1 MGDIDLEPMRMVQ
14 EVEGPRPA
22 KKKMRSNITVGMF
35 DGGIIEDH
43 VLLKGY
49 AKENDVVNT
58 TATSN
63 SLQHGNSVC
72 GAILH
77 GHLGGKT
84 PSDELKNPSVFVE
97 SFRVLPAETQITSTR
112 DAESVHG
119 MYETIDQIEA
129 VVAERKDIKLYNLS
143 FGPKEPILDD
153 NISRFT
159 YALDRLTYNVEEG
172 EINPLFCTAVGNDG
186 NRGEYLNRIQTP
198 SDFFT
203 KQIQKLKN
211 DNRRGTARN
220 YSKTLKSLKA
230 FMKNTDSTFNI
241 VTEQFV
247 ESYNTFLIQR
257 GVVRNTISFYM
268 RIFRSVYNKAVT
280 QKIIEQT
287 FPFKNVYTGVDR
299 TRKRAVTETV
309 ISQLLSIDLKKSK
322 ALQFARDLF
331 IFSFYARGMAF
342 VDIVYLKKS
351 NIQNGYITYVRHKTG
366 QELTIRIE
374 TRLQNIINRYEK
386 KDSPYV
392 FPILNTED
400 GNKAY
405 SQYEI
410 ALNYYN
416 RQLKRLSKLLEPNI
430 NLSSY
435 TPRHTWATTARNKN
449 VPLSIISA
457 GMGHSSEKTTLIY
470 LTKIDNSIIDEVNKA
485 IIDSIKQ

>member
-1 MGDIDLEPMRMVQ
+1 MATVKVKL
-14 EVEGPRPA
+14 RP
-22 KKKMRSNITVGMF
+22 STVPGKA
-35 DGGIIEDH
+35 GTIYYQ
-43 VLLKGY
+43 L
-49 AKENDVVNT
+49 T
-58 TATSN
+58 
-63 SLQHGNSVC
+63 
-72 GAILH
+72 
-77 GHLGGKT
+77 HLRQVK
-84 PSDELKNPSVFVE
+84 
-97 SFRVLPAETQITSTR
+97 QITTKIHLHPQDWDSNKAQIIFTDSTSYLLQCKIDR
-112 DAESVHG
+112 D
-119 MYETIDQIEA
+119 
-129 VVAERKDIKLYNLS
+129 
-143 FGPKEPILDD
+143 
-153 NISRFT
+153 
-159 YALDRLTYNVEEG
+159 LDRLKKIIYKIDAECANYTVN
-172 EINPLFCTAVGNDG
+172 EIIEKFYQTTAD
-186 NRGEYLNRIQTP
+186 YSIT
-198 SDFFT
+198 DFFT
-203 KQIQKLKN
+203 QQIQKLKN

-374 TRLQNIINRYEK
+374 TRLQNIINQYEK
-386 KDSPYV
+386 KDSPYL

-400 GNKAY
+400 ENKAY

-470 LTKIDNSIIDEVNKA
+470 LTMIDNSIIDEVNKA

>member
-1 MGDIDLEPMRMVQ
+1 MATVKVKL
-14 EVEGPRPA
+14 RPSTVPGKA
-22 KKKMRSNITVGMF
+22 GTIYYQLTHLRQVKQITTKIHLHPKNWDSN
-35 DGGIIEDH
+35 
-43 VLLKGY
+43 
-49 AKENDVVNT
+49 N
-58 TATSN
+58 
-63 SLQHGNSVC
+63 
-72 GAILH
+72 
-77 GHLGGKT
+77 
-84 PSDELKNPSVFVE
+84 
-97 SFRVLPAETQITSTR
+97 TQIIFTDSTSYLLQCKIDR
-112 DAESVHG
+112 D
-119 MYETIDQIEA
+119 
-129 VVAERKDIKLYNLS
+129 
-143 FGPKEPILDD
+143 
-153 NISRFT
+153 
-159 YALDRLTYNVEEG
+159 LDRLKKIICKMDTECANYTVN
-172 EINPLFCTAVGNDG
+172 EIIEKFH
-186 NRGEYLNRIQTP
+186 QTN
-198 SDFFT
+198 SDYTITDFFT

-220 YSKTLKSLKA
+220 YNKTLKSLKA

-280 QKIIEQT
+280 QKIVEQT
-287 FPFKNVYTGVDR
+287 FPFKNVYTGVDK

-331 IFSFYARGMAF
+331 IFSFYTRGMAF
-342 VDIVYLKKS
+342 VDIVFLKKS

-366 QELTIRIE
+366 QELTIKIE
-374 TRLQNIINRYEK
+374 TKLQNIINRYEK

-416 RQLKRLSKLLEPNI
+416 RQQKRLSNFLEPNI

-457 GMGHSSEKTTLIY
+457 GMGHSSERTTLIY
-470 LTKIDNSIIDEVNKA
+470 LTKIENSVIDEVNKT

>member
-1 MGDIDLEPMRMVQ
+1 MATVKVKL
-14 EVEGPRPA
+14 RPSTVPGKA
-22 KKKMRSNITVGMF
+22 GTIYYQLTHLRQVKQITTKIHLHPKNWDSN
-35 DGGIIEDH
+35 
-43 VLLKGY
+43 
-49 AKENDVVNT
+49 N
-58 TATSN
+58 
-63 SLQHGNSVC
+63 
-72 GAILH
+72 
-77 GHLGGKT
+77 
-84 PSDELKNPSVFVE
+84 
-97 SFRVLPAETQITSTR
+97 TQIIFTDSTSYLLQCKIDR
-112 DAESVHG
+112 D
-119 MYETIDQIEA
+119 
-129 VVAERKDIKLYNLS
+129 
-143 FGPKEPILDD
+143 
-153 NISRFT
+153 
-159 YALDRLTYNVEEG
+159 LDRLKKIICKMDTECANYTVN
-172 EINPLFCTAVGNDG
+172 EIIEKFH
-186 NRGEYLNRIQTP
+186 QTN
-198 SDFFT
+198 SDYTITDFFT

-220 YSKTLKSLKA
+220 YNKTLKSLKA

-280 QKIIEQT
+280 QKIVEQT
-287 FPFKNVYTGVDR
+287 FPFKNVYTGVDK

-331 IFSFYARGMAF
+331 IFSFYTRGMAF
-342 VDIVYLKKS
+342 VDIVFLKKS
-351 NIQNGYITYVRHKTG
+351 NIQNGYITYVRHKTC
-366 QELTIRIE
+366 QELTIKIE
-374 TRLQNIINRYEK
+374 TKLQNIINRYEK

-416 RQLKRLSKLLEPNI
+416 RQLKRLSNFLEPNI

-457 GMGHSSEKTTLIY
+457 GMGHSSERTTLIY
-470 LTKIDNSIIDEVNKA
+470 LTKIENSVIDEVNKT

>member
-1 MGDIDLEPMRMVQ
+1 MATVKVKL
-14 EVEGPRPA
+14 RP
-22 KKKMRSNITVGMF
+22 STVPGKA
-35 DGGIIEDH
+35 GTIYYQ
-43 VLLKGY
+43 L
-49 AKENDVVNT
+49 T
-58 TATSN
+58 
-63 SLQHGNSVC
+63 
-72 GAILH
+72 
-77 GHLGGKT
+77 HLRQVK
-84 PSDELKNPSVFVE
+84 
-97 SFRVLPAETQITSTR
+97 QITTKIHLHPQDWDSNKAQIIFTDSTSYLLQCKIDR
-112 DAESVHG
+112 D
-119 MYETIDQIEA
+119 
-129 VVAERKDIKLYNLS
+129 
-143 FGPKEPILDD
+143 
-153 NISRFT
+153 
-159 YALDRLTYNVEEG
+159 LDRLKKIIYKIDAECANYTVN
-172 EINPLFCTAVGNDG
+172 EIIEKFYQTTAD
-186 NRGEYLNRIQTP
+186 YSIT
-198 SDFFT
+198 DFFT
-203 KQIQKLKN
+203 QQIQKLKN

-351 NIQNGYITYVRHKTG
+351 NIQNG

-374 TRLQNIINRYEK
+374 TRLQNIINQYEK
-386 KDSPYV
+386 KDSPYL

-400 GNKAY
+400 ENKAY

>member
-1 MGDIDLEPMRMVQ
+1 MATVKVKL
-14 EVEGPRPA
+14 RPSTVPGKA
-22 KKKMRSNITVGMF
+22 GTIYYQLTHLRQVKQITTKIHLHPKNWDSN
-35 DGGIIEDH
+35 
-43 VLLKGY
+43 
-49 AKENDVVNT
+49 N
-58 TATSN
+58 
-63 SLQHGNSVC
+63 
-72 GAILH
+72 
-77 GHLGGKT
+77 
-84 PSDELKNPSVFVE
+84 
-97 SFRVLPAETQITSTR
+97 TQIIFTDSTSYLLQCKIDR
-112 DAESVHG
+112 D
-119 MYETIDQIEA
+119 
-129 VVAERKDIKLYNLS
+129 
-143 FGPKEPILDD
+143 
-153 NISRFT
+153 
-159 YALDRLTYNVEEG
+159 LDRLKKIICKMDTECANYTVN
-172 EINPLFCTAVGNDG
+172 EIIEKFH
-186 NRGEYLNRIQTP
+186 QTN
-198 SDFFT
+198 SDYTITDFFT

-220 YSKTLKSLKA
+220 YNKTLKSLKA

-280 QKIIEQT
+280 QKIVEQT
-287 FPFKNVYTGVDR
+287 FPFKNVYTGVDK

-309 ISQLLSIDLKKSK
+309 ISQLFSIDLKKSK

-331 IFSFYARGMAF
+331 IFSFYTRGMAF
-342 VDIVYLKKS
+342 VDIVFLKKS

-366 QELTIRIE
+366 QELTIKIE
-374 TRLQNIINRYEK
+374 TKLQNIINRYEK

-416 RQLKRLSKLLEPNI
+416 RQLKRLSNFLEPNI

-457 GMGHSSEKTTLIY
+457 GMGHSSERTTLIY
-470 LTKIDNSIIDEVNKA
+470 LTKIENSVIDEVNKT

>member
-1 MGDIDLEPMRMVQ
+1 MATVKVKL
-14 EVEGPRPA
+14 RP
-22 KKKMRSNITVGMF
+22 STVPGKA
-35 DGGIIEDH
+35 GTIYYQ
-43 VLLKGY
+43 L
-49 AKENDVVNT
+49 T
-58 TATSN
+58 
-63 SLQHGNSVC
+63 
-72 GAILH
+72 
-77 GHLGGKT
+77 HLRQVK
-84 PSDELKNPSVFVE
+84 
-97 SFRVLPAETQITSTR
+97 QITTKIHLHPQDWDSNKAQIIFTDSTSYLLQCKIDR
-112 DAESVHG
+112 D
-119 MYETIDQIEA
+119 
-129 VVAERKDIKLYNLS
+129 
-143 FGPKEPILDD
+143 
-153 NISRFT
+153 
-159 YALDRLTYNVEEG
+159 LDRLKKIIYKIDAECANYTVN
-172 EINPLFCTAVGNDG
+172 EIIEKFYQTTAD
-186 NRGEYLNRIQTP
+186 YSIT
-198 SDFFT
+198 DFFT
-203 KQIQKLKN
+203 QQIQKLKN

-374 TRLQNIINRYEK
+374 TRLQNIINQYEK
-386 KDSPYV
+386 KDSPYL

-400 GNKAY
+400 VNKAY

>member
-1 MGDIDLEPMRMVQ
+1 MATVKVKL
-14 EVEGPRPA
+14 RPSTVPGKA
-22 KKKMRSNITVGMF
+22 GTIYYQLTHLRQVKQITTKIHLHPKNWDSN
-35 DGGIIEDH
+35 
-43 VLLKGY
+43 
-49 AKENDVVNT
+49 N
-58 TATSN
+58 
-63 SLQHGNSVC
+63 
-72 GAILH
+72 
-77 GHLGGKT
+77 
-84 PSDELKNPSVFVE
+84 
-97 SFRVLPAETQITSTR
+97 TQIIFTDSTSYLLQCKIDR
-112 DAESVHG
+112 D
-119 MYETIDQIEA
+119 
-129 VVAERKDIKLYNLS
+129 
-143 FGPKEPILDD
+143 
-153 NISRFT
+153 
-159 YALDRLTYNVEEG
+159 LDRLKKIICKMDTECANYTVN
-172 EINPLFCTAVGNDG
+172 EIIEKFH
-186 NRGEYLNRIQTP
+186 QTN
-198 SDFFT
+198 SDYTITDFFT

-220 YSKTLKSLKA
+220 YNKTLKSLKA

-268 RIFRSVYNKAVT
+268 RIFRSVYNKPVT
-280 QKIIEQT
+280 QKIVEQT
-287 FPFKNVYTGVDR
+287 FPFKNVYTGVDK

-331 IFSFYARGMAF
+331 IFSFYTRGMAF
-342 VDIVYLKKS
+342 VDIVFLKKS

-366 QELTIRIE
+366 QELTIKIE
-374 TRLQNIINRYEK
+374 TKLQNIINRYEK

-416 RQLKRLSKLLEPNI
+416 RQLKRLSNFLEPNI

-457 GMGHSSEKTTLIY
+457 GMGHSSERTTLIY
-470 LTKIDNSIIDEVNKA
+470 LTKIENSVIDEVNKT

>member
-1 MGDIDLEPMRMVQ
+1 MATVKVKL
-14 EVEGPRPA
+14 RPSTVPGKA
-22 KKKMRSNITVGMF
+22 GTIYYQLTHLRQVKQITTKIHLHPKNWDSN
-35 DGGIIEDH
+35 
-43 VLLKGY
+43 
-49 AKENDVVNT
+49 N
-58 TATSN
+58 
-63 SLQHGNSVC
+63 
-72 GAILH
+72 
-77 GHLGGKT
+77 
-84 PSDELKNPSVFVE
+84 
-97 SFRVLPAETQITSTR
+97 TQIIFTDSTSYLLQCKIDR
-112 DAESVHG
+112 D
-119 MYETIDQIEA
+119 
-129 VVAERKDIKLYNLS
+129 
-143 FGPKEPILDD
+143 
-153 NISRFT
+153 
-159 YALDRLTYNVEEG
+159 LDRLKKIICKMDTECANYTVN
-172 EINPLFCTAVGNDG
+172 EIIEKFHQTNSDYTITDF
-186 NRGEYLNRIQTP
+186 LN
-198 SDFFT
+198 

-220 YSKTLKSLKA
+220 YNKTLKSLKA

-280 QKIIEQT
+280 QKIVEQT
-287 FPFKNVYTGVDR
+287 FPFKNVYTGVDK

-331 IFSFYARGMAF
+331 IFSFYTRGMAF
-342 VDIVYLKKS
+342 VDIVFLKKS

-366 QELTIRIE
+366 QELTIKIE
-374 TRLQNIINRYEK
+374 TKLQNIINRYEK

-416 RQLKRLSKLLEPNI
+416 RQLKRLSNFLEPNI

-457 GMGHSSEKTTLIY
+457 GMGHSSERTTLIY
-470 LTKIDNSIIDEVNKA
+470 LTKIENSVIDEVNKT

>member
-1 MGDIDLEPMRMVQ
+1 MATVKVKL
-14 EVEGPRPA
+14 RP
-22 KKKMRSNITVGMF
+22 STVPGKA
-35 DGGIIEDH
+35 GTIYYQ
-43 VLLKGY
+43 L
-49 AKENDVVNT
+49 T
-58 TATSN
+58 
-63 SLQHGNSVC
+63 
-72 GAILH
+72 
-77 GHLGGKT
+77 HLRQVK
-84 PSDELKNPSVFVE
+84 
-97 SFRVLPAETQITSTR
+97 QITTKIHLHPQDWDSNKAQIIFTDSTSYLLQCKIDR
-112 DAESVHG
+112 D
-119 MYETIDQIEA
+119 
-129 VVAERKDIKLYNLS
+129 
-143 FGPKEPILDD
+143 
-153 NISRFT
+153 
-159 YALDRLTYNVEEG
+159 LDRLKKIIYKIDAECANYTVN
-172 EINPLFCTAVGNDG
+172 EIIEKFYQTTAD
-186 NRGEYLNRIQTP
+186 YSIT
-198 SDFFT
+198 DFFT
-203 KQIQKLKN
+203 QQIQCKIDRDLDRLKKIIYKIDAECANYTVNEIIEKFYQTTADYSITDFFTQQIQKLKN

-374 TRLQNIINRYEK
+374 TRLQNIINQYEK
-386 KDSPYV
+386 KDSPYL

-400 GNKAY
+400 ENKAY

>member
-1 MGDIDLEPMRMVQ
+1 MATVKVKL
-14 EVEGPRPA
+14 RP
-22 KKKMRSNITVGMF
+22 STVPGKA
-35 DGGIIEDH
+35 GTIYYQ
-43 VLLKGY
+43 L
-49 AKENDVVNT
+49 T
-58 TATSN
+58 
-63 SLQHGNSVC
+63 
-72 GAILH
+72 
-77 GHLGGKT
+77 HLRQVK
-84 PSDELKNPSVFVE
+84 
-97 SFRVLPAETQITSTR
+97 QITTKIHLHPQDWDSNKAQIIFTDSTSYLLQCKIDR
-112 DAESVHG
+112 D
-119 MYETIDQIEA
+119 
-129 VVAERKDIKLYNLS
+129 
-143 FGPKEPILDD
+143 
-153 NISRFT
+153 
-159 YALDRLTYNVEEG
+159 LDRLKKIIYKIDAECANYTVN
-172 EINPLFCTAVGNDG
+172 EIIEKF
-186 NRGEYLNRIQTP
+186 YQTTDY
-198 SDFFT
+198 SITDFFT
-203 KQIQKLKN
+203 QQIQKLKN

-374 TRLQNIINRYEK
+374 TRLQNIINQYEK
-386 KDSPYV
+386 KDSPYL

-400 GNKAY
+400 ENKAY

>member
-1 MGDIDLEPMRMVQ
+1 MATVKVKL
-14 EVEGPRPA
+14 RP
-22 KKKMRSNITVGMF
+22 STVPGKA
-35 DGGIIEDH
+35 GTIYYQ
-43 VLLKGY
+43 L
-49 AKENDVVNT
+49 T
-58 TATSN
+58 
-63 SLQHGNSVC
+63 
-72 GAILH
+72 
-77 GHLGGKT
+77 HLRQVK
-84 PSDELKNPSVFVE
+84 
-97 SFRVLPAETQITSTR
+97 QITTKIHLHPQDWDSNKAQIIFTDSTSYLLQCKIDR
-112 DAESVHG
+112 D
-119 MYETIDQIEA
+119 
-129 VVAERKDIKLYNLS
+129 
-143 FGPKEPILDD
+143 
-153 NISRFT
+153 
-159 YALDRLTYNVEEG
+159 LDRLKKIIYKIDAECANYTVN
-172 EINPLFCTAVGNDG
+172 EIIEKFYQTTAD
-186 NRGEYLNRIQTP
+186 YSIT
-198 SDFFT
+198 DFFT
-203 KQIQKLKN
+203 QQIQKLKN
-211 DNRRGTARN
+211 DNRGGTARN

-374 TRLQNIINRYEK
+374 TRLQNIINQYEK
-386 KDSPYV
+386 KDSPYL

-400 GNKAY
+400 ENKAY

>member
-1 MGDIDLEPMRMVQ
+1 MATVKVKL
-14 EVEGPRPA
+14 RPSTVPGKA
-22 KKKMRSNITVGMF
+22 GTIYYQLTHLRQVKQITTKIHLHPKNWDSN
-35 DGGIIEDH
+35 
-43 VLLKGY
+43 
-49 AKENDVVNT
+49 N
-58 TATSN
+58 
-63 SLQHGNSVC
+63 
-72 GAILH
+72 
-77 GHLGGKT
+77 
-84 PSDELKNPSVFVE
+84 
-97 SFRVLPAETQITSTR
+97 TQIIFTDSTSYLLQCKIDR
-112 DAESVHG
+112 D
-119 MYETIDQIEA
+119 
-129 VVAERKDIKLYNLS
+129 
-143 FGPKEPILDD
+143 
-153 NISRFT
+153 
-159 YALDRLTYNVEEG
+159 LDRLKKIICKMDTECANYTVN
-172 EINPLFCTAVGNDG
+172 EIIEKFH
-186 NRGEYLNRIQTP
+186 QTN
-198 SDFFT
+198 SDYTITDFFT

-220 YSKTLKSLKA
+220 YNKTLKSLKA

-280 QKIIEQT
+280 QKIVEQT
-287 FPFKNVYTGVDR
+287 FPFKNVYTGVDK

-331 IFSFYARGMAF
+331 IFSFYTRGMAF
-342 VDIVYLKKS
+342 VDIVFLKKS
-351 NIQNGYITYVRHKTG
+351 NIQNGYITYVRHKTD
-366 QELTIRIE
+366 QELTIKIE
-374 TRLQNIINRYEK
+374 TKLQNIINRYEK

-416 RQLKRLSKLLEPNI
+416 RQLKRLSNFLEPNI

-457 GMGHSSEKTTLIY
+457 GMGHSSERTTLIY
-470 LTKIDNSIIDEVNKA
+470 LTKIENSVIDEVNKT

>member
-1 MGDIDLEPMRMVQ
+1 MATVKVKL
-14 EVEGPRPA
+14 RP
-22 KKKMRSNITVGMF
+22 STVPGKA
-35 DGGIIEDH
+35 GTIYYQ
-43 VLLKGY
+43 L
-49 AKENDVVNT
+49 T
-58 TATSN
+58 
-63 SLQHGNSVC
+63 
-72 GAILH
+72 
-77 GHLGGKT
+77 HLRQVK
-84 PSDELKNPSVFVE
+84 
-97 SFRVLPAETQITSTR
+97 QITTKIHLHPQDWDSNKAQIIFTGSTSYLLQCKIDR
-112 DAESVHG
+112 D
-119 MYETIDQIEA
+119 
-129 VVAERKDIKLYNLS
+129 
-143 FGPKEPILDD
+143 
-153 NISRFT
+153 
-159 YALDRLTYNVEEG
+159 LDRLKKIIYKIDAECANYTVN
-172 EINPLFCTAVGNDG
+172 EIIEKFYQTTAD
-186 NRGEYLNRIQTP
+186 YSIT
-198 SDFFT
+198 DFFT
-203 KQIQKLKN
+203 QQIQKLKN

-374 TRLQNIINRYEK
+374 TRLQNIINQYEK
-386 KDSPYV
+386 KDSPYL

-400 GNKAY
+400 ENKAY

>member
-1 MGDIDLEPMRMVQ
+1 MATVKVKL
-14 EVEGPRPA
+14 RPSTVPGKA
-22 KKKMRSNITVGMF
+22 GTIYYQLTHLRQVKQITTKIHLHPKNWDSN
-35 DGGIIEDH
+35 
-43 VLLKGY
+43 
-49 AKENDVVNT
+49 N
-58 TATSN
+58 
-63 SLQHGNSVC
+63 
-72 GAILH
+72 
-77 GHLGGKT
+77 
-84 PSDELKNPSVFVE
+84 
-97 SFRVLPAETQITSTR
+97 TQIIFTDSTSYLLQCKIDR
-112 DAESVHG
+112 D
-119 MYETIDQIEA
+119 
-129 VVAERKDIKLYNLS
+129 
-143 FGPKEPILDD
+143 
-153 NISRFT
+153 
-159 YALDRLTYNVEEG
+159 LDRLKKIICKMDTECANYTVN
-172 EINPLFCTAVGNDG
+172 EIIEKFH
-186 NRGEYLNRIQTP
+186 QTN
-198 SDFFT
+198 SDYTITDFFT

-220 YSKTLKSLKA
+220 YNKTLKSLKA

-268 RIFRSVYNKAVT
+268 RIFRSVYKKAVT
-280 QKIIEQT
+280 QKIVEQT
-287 FPFKNVYTGVDR
+287 FPFKNVYTGVDK

-331 IFSFYARGMAF
+331 IFSFYTRGMAF
-342 VDIVYLKKS
+342 VDIVFLKKS

-366 QELTIRIE
+366 QELTIKIE
-374 TRLQNIINRYEK
+374 TKLQNIINRYEK

-416 RQLKRLSKLLEPNI
+416 RQLKRLSNFLEPNI

-457 GMGHSSEKTTLIY
+457 GMGHSSERTTLIY
-470 LTKIDNSIIDEVNKA
+470 LTKIENSVIDEVNKT

>member
-1 MGDIDLEPMRMVQ
+1 MATVKVKL
-14 EVEGPRPA
+14 RP
-22 KKKMRSNITVGMF
+22 STVPGKA
-35 DGGIIEDH
+35 GTIYYQ
-43 VLLKGY
+43 L
-49 AKENDVVNT
+49 T
-58 TATSN
+58 
-63 SLQHGNSVC
+63 
-72 GAILH
+72 
-77 GHLGGKT
+77 HLRQVK
-84 PSDELKNPSVFVE
+84 
-97 SFRVLPAETQITSTR
+97 QITTKIHLHPQDWDSNKAQIIFTDSTSYLLQCKIDR
-112 DAESVHG
+112 D
-119 MYETIDQIEA
+119 
-129 VVAERKDIKLYNLS
+129 
-143 FGPKEPILDD
+143 
-153 NISRFT
+153 
-159 YALDRLTYNVEEG
+159 LDRLKKIIYKIDAECANYTVN
-172 EINPLFCTAVGNDG
+172 EIIEKFYQTTAD
-186 NRGEYLNRIQTP
+186 YSIT
-198 SDFFT
+198 DFFT
-203 KQIQKLKN
+203 QQIQKLKN

-374 TRLQNIINRYEK
+374 TRLQNIINQYEK
-386 KDSPYV
+386 KDSPYL

-400 GNKAY
+400 ENKAY

-485 IIDSIKQ
+485 KIGRAHV

>member
-1 MGDIDLEPMRMVQ
+1 MATVKVKL
-14 EVEGPRPA
+14 RPSTVPGKA
-22 KKKMRSNITVGMF
+22 GTIYYQLTHLRQVKQITTKIHLHPKNWDSN
-35 DGGIIEDH
+35 
-43 VLLKGY
+43 
-49 AKENDVVNT
+49 N
-58 TATSN
+58 
-63 SLQHGNSVC
+63 
-72 GAILH
+72 
-77 GHLGGKT
+77 
-84 PSDELKNPSVFVE
+84 
-97 SFRVLPAETQITSTR
+97 TQIIFTDSTSYLLQCKIDR
-112 DAESVHG
+112 D
-119 MYETIDQIEA
+119 
-129 VVAERKDIKLYNLS
+129 
-143 FGPKEPILDD
+143 
-153 NISRFT
+153 
-159 YALDRLTYNVEEG
+159 LDRLKKIICKMDTECANYTVN
-172 EINPLFCTAVGNDG
+172 EIIEKFH
-186 NRGEYLNRIQTP
+186 QTN
-198 SDFFT
+198 SDYTITDFFT

-220 YSKTLKSLKA
+220 YNKTLKSLKA

-280 QKIIEQT
+280 QKIVEQT
-287 FPFKNVYTGVDR
+287 FPFKNVYTGVDK

-331 IFSFYARGMAF
+331 IFSFYTRGMAF
-342 VDIVYLKKS
+342 VDIVFLKKS

-366 QELTIRIE
+366 QELTIKIE
-374 TRLQNIINRYEK
+374 TKLQNIINRYEK

-416 RQLKRLSKLLEPNI
+416 RQLKRLSNFLEPNI

-457 GMGHSSEKTTLIY
+457 GMGHSSKRTTLIY
-470 LTKIDNSIIDEVNKA
+470 LTKIENSVIDEVNKT

>member
-1 MGDIDLEPMRMVQ
+1 MATVKVKL
-14 EVEGPRPA
+14 RP
-22 KKKMRSNITVGMF
+22 STVPGKA
-35 DGGIIEDH
+35 GTIYYQ
-43 VLLKGY
+43 L
-49 AKENDVVNT
+49 T
-58 TATSN
+58 
-63 SLQHGNSVC
+63 
-72 GAILH
+72 
-77 GHLGGKT
+77 HLRQVK
-84 PSDELKNPSVFVE
+84 
-97 SFRVLPAETQITSTR
+97 QITTKIHLHPQDWDSNKAQIIFTDSTSYLLQCKIDR
-112 DAESVHG
+112 D
-119 MYETIDQIEA
+119 
-129 VVAERKDIKLYNLS
+129 
-143 FGPKEPILDD
+143 
-153 NISRFT
+153 
-159 YALDRLTYNVEEG
+159 LDRLKKIIYKIDAECANYTVN
-172 EINPLFCTAVGNDG
+172 EIIEKFYQTTAD
-186 NRGEYLNRIQTP
+186 YSIT
-198 SDFFT
+198 DFFT
-203 KQIQKLKN
+203 QQIQKLKN

-374 TRLQNIINRYEK
+374 TRLQNIINQYEK
-386 KDSPYV
+386 KDSPYL

-400 GNKAY
+400 ENKAY

-485 IIDSIKQ
+485 IMIR

>member
-1 MGDIDLEPMRMVQ
+1 MATVKVKL
-14 EVEGPRPA
+14 RP
-22 KKKMRSNITVGMF
+22 STVPGKA
-35 DGGIIEDH
+35 GTIYYQ
-43 VLLKGY
+43 L
-49 AKENDVVNT
+49 T
-58 TATSN
+58 
-63 SLQHGNSVC
+63 
-72 GAILH
+72 
-77 GHLGGKT
+77 HLRQVK
-84 PSDELKNPSVFVE
+84 
-97 SFRVLPAETQITSTR
+97 QITTKIHLHPQDWDSNKAQIIFTDSTSYLLQCKIDR
-112 DAESVHG
+112 D
-119 MYETIDQIEA
+119 
-129 VVAERKDIKLYNLS
+129 
-143 FGPKEPILDD
+143 
-153 NISRFT
+153 
-159 YALDRLTYNVEEG
+159 LDRLKKIIYKIDAECANYTVN
-172 EINPLFCTAVGNDG
+172 EIIEKFYQTTAD
-186 NRGEYLNRIQTP
+186 YSIT
-198 SDFFT
+198 DFFT
-203 KQIQKLKN
+203 QQIQKLKN

-257 GVVRNTISFYM
+257 GFVRNTISFYM

-374 TRLQNIINRYEK
+374 TRLQNIINQYEK
-386 KDSPYV
+386 KDSPYL

-400 GNKAY
+400 ENKAY

>member
-1 MGDIDLEPMRMVQ
+1 MATVKVKL
-14 EVEGPRPA
+14 RP
-22 KKKMRSNITVGMF
+22 STVPGKA
-35 DGGIIEDH
+35 GTIYYQ
-43 VLLKGY
+43 L
-49 AKENDVVNT
+49 T
-58 TATSN
+58 
-63 SLQHGNSVC
+63 
-72 GAILH
+72 
-77 GHLGGKT
+77 HLRQVK
-84 PSDELKNPSVFVE
+84 
-97 SFRVLPAETQITSTR
+97 QITTKIHLHPQDWDSNKAQIIFTDSTSYLLQCKIDR
-112 DAESVHG
+112 D
-119 MYETIDQIEA
+119 
-129 VVAERKDIKLYNLS
+129 
-143 FGPKEPILDD
+143 
-153 NISRFT
+153 
-159 YALDRLTYNVEEG
+159 LDRLKKIIYKIDAECANYTVN
-172 EINPLFCTAVGNDG
+172 EIIEKFYQTTAD
-186 NRGEYLNRIQTP
+186 YSIT
-198 SDFFT
+198 DFFT
-203 KQIQKLKN
+203 QQIQKLKN

-374 TRLQNIINRYEK
+374 TRLQNIINQNEK
-386 KDSPYV
+386 KDSPYL

-400 GNKAY
+400 ENKAY

>member
-1 MGDIDLEPMRMVQ
+1 MATVKVKL
-14 EVEGPRPA
+14 RP
-22 KKKMRSNITVGMF
+22 STVPGKA
-35 DGGIIEDH
+35 GTIYYQ
-43 VLLKGY
+43 L
-49 AKENDVVNT
+49 T
-58 TATSN
+58 
-63 SLQHGNSVC
+63 
-72 GAILH
+72 
-77 GHLGGKT
+77 HLRQVK
-84 PSDELKNPSVFVE
+84 
-97 SFRVLPAETQITSTR
+97 QITTKIHLHPQDWDSNKAQIIFTDSTSYLLQCKIDR
-112 DAESVHG
+112 D
-119 MYETIDQIEA
+119 
-129 VVAERKDIKLYNLS
+129 
-143 FGPKEPILDD
+143 
-153 NISRFT
+153 
-159 YALDRLTYNVEEG
+159 LDRLKKIIYKIDAECANYTVN
-172 EINPLFCTAVGNDG
+172 EIIEKFYQTTAD
-186 NRGEYLNRIQTP
+186 YSIT
-198 SDFFT
+198 DFFT
-203 KQIQKLKN
+203 QQIQKLKN

-374 TRLQNIINRYEK
+374 TRLQNIINQYEK
-386 KDSPYV
+386 KDSPYL

-400 GNKAY
+400 ENKAY

-416 RQLKRLSKLLEPNI
+416 RQLKRLSKLLEPNN

>member
-1 MGDIDLEPMRMVQ
+1 MATVKVKL
-14 EVEGPRPA
+14 RP
-22 KKKMRSNITVGMF
+22 STVPGKA
-35 DGGIIEDH
+35 GTIYYQ
-43 VLLKGY
+43 L
-49 AKENDVVNT
+49 T
-58 TATSN
+58 
-63 SLQHGNSVC
+63 
-72 GAILH
+72 
-77 GHLGGKT
+77 HLRQVK
-84 PSDELKNPSVFVE
+84 
-97 SFRVLPAETQITSTR
+97 QITTKIHLHPQDWDSNKAQIIFTDSTSYLLQCKIDR
-112 DAESVHG
+112 D
-119 MYETIDQIEA
+119 
-129 VVAERKDIKLYNLS
+129 
-143 FGPKEPILDD
+143 
-153 NISRFT
+153 
-159 YALDRLTYNVEEG
+159 LDRLKKIIYKIDAECANYTVN
-172 EINPLFCTAVGNDG
+172 EIIEKFYQTTAD
-186 NRGEYLNRIQTP
+186 YSIT
-198 SDFFT
+198 DFFIQ
-203 KQIQKLKN
+203 QIQKLKN

-374 TRLQNIINRYEK
+374 TRLQNIINQYEK
-386 KDSPYV
+386 KDSPYL

-400 GNKAY
+400 ENKAY

>member
-1 MGDIDLEPMRMVQ
+1 MATVKVKL
-14 EVEGPRPA
+14 RP
-22 KKKMRSNITVGMF
+22 STVPGKA
-35 DGGIIEDH
+35 GTIYYQ
-43 VLLKGY
+43 L
-49 AKENDVVNT
+49 T
-58 TATSN
+58 
-63 SLQHGNSVC
+63 
-72 GAILH
+72 
-77 GHLGGKT
+77 HLRQVK
-84 PSDELKNPSVFVE
+84 
-97 SFRVLPAETQITSTR
+97 QITTKIHLHPQDWDSNKAQIIFTDSTSYLLQCKIDR
-112 DAESVHG
+112 D
-119 MYETIDQIEA
+119 
-129 VVAERKDIKLYNLS
+129 
-143 FGPKEPILDD
+143 
-153 NISRFT
+153 
-159 YALDRLTYNVEEG
+159 LDRLKKIIYKIDAECANYTVN
-172 EINPLFCTAVGNDG
+172 EIIEKFYQTTAD
-186 NRGEYLNRIQTP
+186 YSIT
-198 SDFFT
+198 DFFT
-203 KQIQKLKN
+203 QQIQKLKN

-374 TRLQNIINRYEK
+374 TRLQNIITQYEK
-386 KDSPYV
+386 KDSPYL

-400 GNKAY
+400 ENKAY

>member
-1 MGDIDLEPMRMVQ
+1 MATVKVKL
-14 EVEGPRPA
+14 RPSTVPGKA
-22 KKKMRSNITVGMF
+22 GTIYYQLTHLRQVKQITTKIHLHPKNWDSN
-35 DGGIIEDH
+35 
-43 VLLKGY
+43 
-49 AKENDVVNT
+49 N
-58 TATSN
+58 
-63 SLQHGNSVC
+63 
-72 GAILH
+72 
-77 GHLGGKT
+77 
-84 PSDELKNPSVFVE
+84 
-97 SFRVLPAETQITSTR
+97 TQIIFTDSTSYLLQCKIDR
-112 DAESVHG
+112 D
-119 MYETIDQIEA
+119 
-129 VVAERKDIKLYNLS
+129 
-143 FGPKEPILDD
+143 
-153 NISRFT
+153 
-159 YALDRLTYNVEEG
+159 LDRLKKIICKMDTECANYTVN
-172 EINPLFCTAVGNDG
+172 EIIEKFH
-186 NRGEYLNRIQTP
+186 QTN
-198 SDFFT
+198 SDYTITDFFT

-220 YSKTLKSLKA
+220 YNKTLKSLKA

-280 QKIIEQT
+280 QKIVEQT
-287 FPFKNVYTGVDR
+287 FPFKNVYTGVDK

-331 IFSFYARGMAF
+331 IFSFYTRGMAF
-342 VDIVYLKKS
+342 VDIVFLKKS

-366 QELTIRIE
+366 QELTIKIE
-374 TRLQNIINRYEK
+374 TKLQNIINRYEK

-416 RQLKRLSKLLEPNI
+416 RQLKRLSNFLEPNI

-457 GMGHSSEKTTLIY
+457 GMGHSSERTTLIY
-470 LTKIDNSIIDEVNKA
+470 LTKIENSVIDEVNKA
-485 IIDSIKQ
+485 HPINLGD

>member
-1 MGDIDLEPMRMVQ
+1 MATVKVKL
-14 EVEGPRPA
+14 RP
-22 KKKMRSNITVGMF
+22 STVPGKA
-35 DGGIIEDH
+35 GTIYYQ
-43 VLLKGY
+43 L
-49 AKENDVVNT
+49 T
-58 TATSN
+58 
-63 SLQHGNSVC
+63 
-72 GAILH
+72 
-77 GHLGGKT
+77 HLRQVK
-84 PSDELKNPSVFVE
+84 
-97 SFRVLPAETQITSTR
+97 QITTKIHLHPQDWDSNKAQIIFTDSTSYLLQCKIDR
-112 DAESVHG
+112 D
-119 MYETIDQIEA
+119 
-129 VVAERKDIKLYNLS
+129 
-143 FGPKEPILDD
+143 
-153 NISRFT
+153 
-159 YALDRLTYNVEEG
+159 LDRLKKIIYKIDAECANYTVN
-172 EINPLFCTAVGNDG
+172 EIIEKFYQTTAD
-186 NRGEYLNRIQTP
+186 YSIT
-198 SDFFT
+198 DFFT
-203 KQIQKLKN
+203 QQIQKLKN

-374 TRLQNIINRYEK
+374 TRLQNIINQYEK
-386 KDSPYV
+386 KDSPYL

-400 GNKAY
+400 ENKAY

-410 ALNYYN
+410 AFNYYN

>member
-1 MGDIDLEPMRMVQ
+1 MATVKVKL
-14 EVEGPRPA
+14 RP
-22 KKKMRSNITVGMF
+22 STVPGKA
-35 DGGIIEDH
+35 GTIYYQ
-43 VLLKGY
+43 L
-49 AKENDVVNT
+49 T
-58 TATSN
+58 
-63 SLQHGNSVC
+63 
-72 GAILH
+72 
-77 GHLGGKT
+77 HLRQVK
-84 PSDELKNPSVFVE
+84 
-97 SFRVLPAETQITSTR
+97 QITTKIHLHPQDWDSNKAQIIFTDSTSYLLQCKIDR
-112 DAESVHG
+112 D
-119 MYETIDQIEA
+119 
-129 VVAERKDIKLYNLS
+129 
-143 FGPKEPILDD
+143 
-153 NISRFT
+153 
-159 YALDRLTYNVEEG
+159 LDRLKKIIYKIDAECANHTVN
-172 EINPLFCTAVGNDG
+172 EIIEKFYQTTAD
-186 NRGEYLNRIQTP
+186 YSIT
-198 SDFFT
+198 DFFT
-203 KQIQKLKN
+203 QQIQKLKN

-374 TRLQNIINRYEK
+374 TRLQNIINQYEK
-386 KDSPYV
+386 KDSPYL

-400 GNKAY
+400 ENKAY

>member
-1 MGDIDLEPMRMVQ
+1 MATVKVKL
-14 EVEGPRPA
+14 RP
-22 KKKMRSNITVGMF
+22 STVPGKA
-35 DGGIIEDH
+35 GTIYYQ
-43 VLLKGY
+43 L
-49 AKENDVVNT
+49 T
-58 TATSN
+58 
-63 SLQHGNSVC
+63 
-72 GAILH
+72 
-77 GHLGGKT
+77 HLRQVK
-84 PSDELKNPSVFVE
+84 
-97 SFRVLPAETQITSTR
+97 QITTKIHLHPQDWDSNKAQIIFTDSTSYLLQCKIDR
-112 DAESVHG
+112 D
-119 MYETIDQIEA
+119 
-129 VVAERKDIKLYNLS
+129 
-143 FGPKEPILDD
+143 
-153 NISRFT
+153 
-159 YALDRLTYNVEEG
+159 LDRLKKIIYKIDAECANYTVN
-172 EINPLFCTAVGNDG
+172 EIIEKFYQTTAD
-186 NRGEYLNRIQTP
+186 YSIT
-198 SDFFT
+198 DFFT
-203 KQIQKLKN
+203 QQIQKLKN

-268 RIFRSVYNKAVT
+268 RIFCSVYNKAVT

-374 TRLQNIINRYEK
+374 TRLQNIINQYEK
-386 KDSPYV
+386 KDSPYL

-400 GNKAY
+400 ENKAY

>member
-1 MGDIDLEPMRMVQ
+1 MATVKVKL
-14 EVEGPRPA
+14 RP
-22 KKKMRSNITVGMF
+22 STVPGKA
-35 DGGIIEDH
+35 GTIYYQ
-43 VLLKGY
+43 L
-49 AKENDVVNT
+49 T
-58 TATSN
+58 
-63 SLQHGNSVC
+63 
-72 GAILH
+72 
-77 GHLGGKT
+77 HLRQVK
-84 PSDELKNPSVFVE
+84 
-97 SFRVLPAETQITSTR
+97 QITTKIHLHPQDWDSNKAQIIFTDSTSYLLQCKIDR
-112 DAESVHG
+112 D
-119 MYETIDQIEA
+119 
-129 VVAERKDIKLYNLS
+129 
-143 FGPKEPILDD
+143 
-153 NISRFT
+153 
-159 YALDRLTYNVEEG
+159 LDRLKKIIYKIDAECANYTVN
-172 EINPLFCTAVGNDG
+172 EIIEKFYQTTAD
-186 NRGEYLNRIQTP
+186 YSIT
-198 SDFFT
+198 DFFT
-203 KQIQKLKN
+203 QQIQKLKN

-374 TRLQNIINRYEK
+374 TRLQNIINQYKK
-386 KDSPYV
+386 KDSPYL

-400 GNKAY
+400 ENKAY

>member
-1 MGDIDLEPMRMVQ
+1 MATVKVKL
-14 EVEGPRPA
+14 RPSTVPGKA
-22 KKKMRSNITVGMF
+22 GTIYYQLTHLRQVKQITTKIHLHPKNWDSN
-35 DGGIIEDH
+35 
-43 VLLKGY
+43 
-49 AKENDVVNT
+49 N
-58 TATSN
+58 
-63 SLQHGNSVC
+63 
-72 GAILH
+72 
-77 GHLGGKT
+77 
-84 PSDELKNPSVFVE
+84 
-97 SFRVLPAETQITSTR
+97 TQIIFTDSTSYLLQCKIDR
-112 DAESVHG
+112 D
-119 MYETIDQIEA
+119 
-129 VVAERKDIKLYNLS
+129 
-143 FGPKEPILDD
+143 
-153 NISRFT
+153 
-159 YALDRLTYNVEEG
+159 LDRLKKIICKMDTECANYTVN
-172 EINPLFCTAVGNDG
+172 EIIEKFH
-186 NRGEYLNRIQTP
+186 QTN
-198 SDFFT
+198 SDYTITDFFT

-211 DNRRGTARN
+211 DNQRGTARN
-220 YSKTLKSLKA
+220 YNKTLKSLKA

-280 QKIIEQT
+280 QKIVEQT
-287 FPFKNVYTGVDR
+287 FPFKNVYTGVDK

-331 IFSFYARGMAF
+331 IFSFYTRGMAF
-342 VDIVYLKKS
+342 VDIVFLKKS

-366 QELTIRIE
+366 QELTIKIE
-374 TRLQNIINRYEK
+374 TKLQNIINRYEK

-416 RQLKRLSKLLEPNI
+416 RQLKRLSNFLEPNI

-457 GMGHSSEKTTLIY
+457 GMGHSSERTTLIY
-470 LTKIDNSIIDEVNKA
+470 LTKIENSVIDEVNKT

>member
-1 MGDIDLEPMRMVQ
+1 MATVKVKL
-14 EVEGPRPA
+14 RP
-22 KKKMRSNITVGMF
+22 STVPGKA
-35 DGGIIEDH
+35 GTIYYQ
-43 VLLKGY
+43 L
-49 AKENDVVNT
+49 T
-58 TATSN
+58 
-63 SLQHGNSVC
+63 
-72 GAILH
+72 
-77 GHLGGKT
+77 HLRQVK
-84 PSDELKNPSVFVE
+84 
-97 SFRVLPAETQITSTR
+97 QITTKIHLHPQDWDSNKAQIIFTDSTSYLLQCKIDR
-112 DAESVHG
+112 D
-119 MYETIDQIEA
+119 
-129 VVAERKDIKLYNLS
+129 
-143 FGPKEPILDD
+143 
-153 NISRFT
+153 
-159 YALDRLTYNVEEG
+159 LDRLKKIIYKIDAECANYTVN
-172 EINPLFCTAVGNDG
+172 EIIEKFYQTTAD
-186 NRGEYLNRIQTP
+186 YSIT
-198 SDFFT
+198 DFFT
-203 KQIQKLKN
+203 QQIQKLKN

-268 RIFRSVYNKAVT
+268 RIFRSVYSKAVT

-374 TRLQNIINRYEK
+374 TRLQNIINQYEK
-386 KDSPYV
+386 KDSPYL

-400 GNKAY
+400 ENKAY

>member
-1 MGDIDLEPMRMVQ
+1 MATVKVKL
-14 EVEGPRPA
+14 RPSTVPGKA
-22 KKKMRSNITVGMF
+22 GTIYYQLTHLRQVKQITTKIHLHPKNWDSN
-35 DGGIIEDH
+35 
-43 VLLKGY
+43 
-49 AKENDVVNT
+49 N
-58 TATSN
+58 
-63 SLQHGNSVC
+63 
-72 GAILH
+72 
-77 GHLGGKT
+77 
-84 PSDELKNPSVFVE
+84 
-97 SFRVLPAETQITSTR
+97 TQIIFTDSTSYLLQCKIDR
-112 DAESVHG
+112 D
-119 MYETIDQIEA
+119 
-129 VVAERKDIKLYNLS
+129 
-143 FGPKEPILDD
+143 
-153 NISRFT
+153 
-159 YALDRLTYNVEEG
+159 LDRLKKIIYKIDAECANYTVN
-172 EINPLFCTAVGNDG
+172 EIIEKFYQTTAD
-186 NRGEYLNRIQTP
+186 YSIT
-198 SDFFT
+198 DFFT
-203 KQIQKLKN
+203 QQIQKLKN

-374 TRLQNIINRYEK
+374 TRLQNIINQYEK
-386 KDSPYV
+386 KDSPYL

-400 GNKAY
+400 ENKAY

>member
-1 MGDIDLEPMRMVQ
+1 MATVKVKL
-14 EVEGPRPA
+14 RP
-22 KKKMRSNITVGMF
+22 STVPGKA
-35 DGGIIEDH
+35 GTIYYQ
-43 VLLKGY
+43 L
-49 AKENDVVNT
+49 T
-58 TATSN
+58 
-63 SLQHGNSVC
+63 
-72 GAILH
+72 
-77 GHLGGKT
+77 HLRQVK
-84 PSDELKNPSVFVE
+84 
-97 SFRVLPAETQITSTR
+97 QITTKIHLHPQDWDSNKAQIIFTDSTSYLLQCKIDR
-112 DAESVHG
+112 D
-119 MYETIDQIEA
+119 
-129 VVAERKDIKLYNLS
+129 
-143 FGPKEPILDD
+143 
-153 NISRFT
+153 
-159 YALDRLTYNVEEG
+159 LDRLKKIIYKIDAECANYTVN
-172 EINPLFCTAVGNDG
+172 EIIEKFYQTTAD
-186 NRGEYLNRIQTP
+186 YSIT
-198 SDFFT
+198 DFFT
-203 KQIQKLKN
+203 QQIQKLKN

-374 TRLQNIINRYEK
+374 TRLQNIIHQYEK
-386 KDSPYV
+386 KDSPYL

-400 GNKAY
+400 ENKAY

>member
-1 MGDIDLEPMRMVQ
+1 MATVKVKL
-14 EVEGPRPA
+14 RP
-22 KKKMRSNITVGMF
+22 STVPGKA
-35 DGGIIEDH
+35 GTIYYQ
-43 VLLKGY
+43 L
-49 AKENDVVNT
+49 T
-58 TATSN
+58 
-63 SLQHGNSVC
+63 
-72 GAILH
+72 
-77 GHLGGKT
+77 HLRQVK
-84 PSDELKNPSVFVE
+84 
-97 SFRVLPAETQITSTR
+97 QITPKIHLHPQDWDSNKAQIIFTDSTSYLLQCKIDR
-112 DAESVHG
+112 D
-119 MYETIDQIEA
+119 
-129 VVAERKDIKLYNLS
+129 
-143 FGPKEPILDD
+143 
-153 NISRFT
+153 
-159 YALDRLTYNVEEG
+159 LDRLKKIIYKIDAECANYTVN
-172 EINPLFCTAVGNDG
+172 EIIEKFYQTTAD
-186 NRGEYLNRIQTP
+186 YSIT
-198 SDFFT
+198 DFFT
-203 KQIQKLKN
+203 QQIQKLKN

-374 TRLQNIINRYEK
+374 TRLQNIINQYEK
-386 KDSPYV
+386 KDSPYL

-400 GNKAY
+400 ENKAY

>member
-1 MGDIDLEPMRMVQ
+1 MATVKVKL
-14 EVEGPRPA
+14 RP
-22 KKKMRSNITVGMF
+22 STVPGKA
-35 DGGIIEDH
+35 GTIYYQ
-43 VLLKGY
+43 L
-49 AKENDVVNT
+49 T
-58 TATSN
+58 
-63 SLQHGNSVC
+63 
-72 GAILH
+72 
-77 GHLGGKT
+77 HLRQVK
-84 PSDELKNPSVFVE
+84 
-97 SFRVLPAETQITSTR
+97 QITTKIHLHPQDWDSNKAQIIFTDSTSYLLQCKIDR
-112 DAESVHG
+112 D
-119 MYETIDQIEA
+119 
-129 VVAERKDIKLYNLS
+129 
-143 FGPKEPILDD
+143 
-153 NISRFT
+153 
-159 YALDRLTYNVEEG
+159 LDRLKKIIYKIDAECANYTVN
-172 EINPLFCTAVGNDG
+172 EIIEKFYQTTAD
-186 NRGEYLNRIQTP
+186 YSIT
-198 SDFFT
+198 DFFT
-203 KQIQKLKN
+203 QQIQKLKN

-257 GVVRNTISFYM
+257 GVVRNTISFHM

-374 TRLQNIINRYEK
+374 TRLQNIINQYEK
-386 KDSPYV
+386 KDSPYL

-400 GNKAY
+400 ENKAY

>member
-1 MGDIDLEPMRMVQ
+1 MATVKVKLRPSTVPGKAGTIYYQLTHLRQVKPITTKIHLHPQDWDSNKAQIIFTDSTSYLLQCKID
-14 EVEGPRPA
+14 
-22 KKKMRSNITVGMF
+22 
-35 DGGIIEDH
+35 
-43 VLLKGY
+43 
-49 AKENDVVNT
+49 
-58 TATSN
+58 
-63 SLQHGNSVC
+63 
-72 GAILH
+72 
-77 GHLGGKT
+77 
-84 PSDELKNPSVFVE
+84 
-97 SFRVLPAETQITSTR
+97 R
-112 DAESVHG
+112 D
-119 MYETIDQIEA
+119 
-129 VVAERKDIKLYNLS
+129 
-143 FGPKEPILDD
+143 
-153 NISRFT
+153 
-159 YALDRLTYNVEEG
+159 LDRLKKIIYKIDAECANYTVN
-172 EINPLFCTAVGNDG
+172 EIIEKFYQTTAD
-186 NRGEYLNRIQTP
+186 YSIT
-198 SDFFT
+198 DFFT
-203 KQIQKLKN
+203 QQIQKLKN

-374 TRLQNIINRYEK
+374 TRLQNIINQYEK
-386 KDSPYV
+386 KDSPYL

-400 GNKAY
+400 ENKAY

>member
-1 MGDIDLEPMRMVQ
+1 MATVKVKL
-14 EVEGPRPA
+14 RP
-22 KKKMRSNITVGMF
+22 STVPGKA
-35 DGGIIEDH
+35 GTIYYQ
-43 VLLKGY
+43 L
-49 AKENDVVNT
+49 T
-58 TATSN
+58 
-63 SLQHGNSVC
+63 
-72 GAILH
+72 
-77 GHLGGKT
+77 HLRQVK
-84 PSDELKNPSVFVE
+84 
-97 SFRVLPAETQITSTR
+97 QITTKIHLHPQDWDSNKAQIIFTDSTSYLLQCKIDR
-112 DAESVHG
+112 D
-119 MYETIDQIEA
+119 
-129 VVAERKDIKLYNLS
+129 
-143 FGPKEPILDD
+143 
-153 NISRFT
+153 
-159 YALDRLTYNVEEG
+159 LDRLKKIIYKIDAECANYTVN
-172 EINPLFCTAVGNDG
+172 EIIEKFYQTTAD
-186 NRGEYLNRIQTP
+186 YSIT
-198 SDFFT
+198 DFFT
-203 KQIQKLKN
+203 QQIQKLKN

-374 TRLQNIINRYEK
+374 TRLQNIINQYEK
-386 KDSPYV
+386 KDSPYL

-400 GNKAY
+400 ENKAY

-470 LTKIDNSIIDEVNKA
+470 LTKIDI
-485 IIDSIKQ
+485 QL

>member
-1 MGDIDLEPMRMVQ
+1 MATVKVKL
-14 EVEGPRPA
+14 RP
-22 KKKMRSNITVGMF
+22 STVPGKA
-35 DGGIIEDH
+35 GTIYYQ
-43 VLLKGY
+43 L
-49 AKENDVVNT
+49 T
-58 TATSN
+58 
-63 SLQHGNSVC
+63 
-72 GAILH
+72 
-77 GHLGGKT
+77 HLRQVK
-84 PSDELKNPSVFVE
+84 
-97 SFRVLPAETQITSTR
+97 QITTKIHLHPQDWDSNKAQIIFTDSTSYLLQCKIDR
-112 DAESVHG
+112 D
-119 MYETIDQIEA
+119 
-129 VVAERKDIKLYNLS
+129 
-143 FGPKEPILDD
+143 
-153 NISRFT
+153 
-159 YALDRLTYNVEEG
+159 LDRLKKIIYKIDAECANYTVN
-172 EINPLFCTAVGNDG
+172 EIIEKFYQTTAD
-186 NRGEYLNRIQTP
+186 YSIT
-198 SDFFT
+198 DFFT
-203 KQIQKLKN
+203 QQIQKLKN

-280 QKIIEQT
+280 QKNIEQT

-374 TRLQNIINRYEK
+374 TRLQNIINQYEK
-386 KDSPYV
+386 KDSPYL

-400 GNKAY
+400 ENKAY

>member
-1 MGDIDLEPMRMVQ
+1 MATVKVKL
-14 EVEGPRPA
+14 RPSTVPGKA
-22 KKKMRSNITVGMF
+22 GTIYYQLTHLRQVKQITTKIHLHPKNWDSN
-35 DGGIIEDH
+35 
-43 VLLKGY
+43 
-49 AKENDVVNT
+49 N
-58 TATSN
+58 
-63 SLQHGNSVC
+63 
-72 GAILH
+72 
-77 GHLGGKT
+77 
-84 PSDELKNPSVFVE
+84 
-97 SFRVLPAETQITSTR
+97 TQIIFTDSTSYLLQCKIDR
-112 DAESVHG
+112 D
-119 MYETIDQIEA
+119 
-129 VVAERKDIKLYNLS
+129 
-143 FGPKEPILDD
+143 
-153 NISRFT
+153 
-159 YALDRLTYNVEEG
+159 LDRLKKIICKMDTECANYTVN
-172 EINPLFCTAVGNDG
+172 EIIEKFH
-186 NRGEYLNRIQTP
+186 QTN
-198 SDFFT
+198 SDYTITDFFT

-220 YSKTLKSLKA
+220 YNKTLKSLKA

-268 RIFRSVYNKAVT
+268 RIFRSGYNKAVT
-280 QKIIEQT
+280 QKIVEQT
-287 FPFKNVYTGVDR
+287 FPFKNVYTGVDK

-331 IFSFYARGMAF
+331 IFSFYTRGMAF
-342 VDIVYLKKS
+342 VDIVFLKKS

-366 QELTIRIE
+366 QELTIKIE
-374 TRLQNIINRYEK
+374 TKLQNIINRYEK

-416 RQLKRLSKLLEPNI
+416 RQLKRLSNFLEPNI

-457 GMGHSSEKTTLIY
+457 GMGHSSERTTLIY
-470 LTKIDNSIIDEVNKA
+470 LTKIENSVIDEVNKT

>member
-1 MGDIDLEPMRMVQ
+1 MKTNYHTHTTRCMHAVGDDEDYVRSAIKGGFQELGFSDHGPWKYHTDFVSDIRMLPEDLPEYIESIRALKEKYRNQISIKIGLEYEYFP
-14 EVEGPRPA
+14 EYIHWLKEIIC
-22 KKKMRSNITVGMF
+22 KMDTECANYTVNE
-35 DGGIIEDH
+35 IIEKFH
-43 VLLKGY
+43 Q
-49 AKENDVVNT
+49 T
-58 TATSN
+58 N
-63 SLQHGNSVC
+63 SDY
-72 GAILH
+72 
-77 GHLGGKT
+77 T
-84 PSDELKNPSVFVE
+84 
-97 SFRVLPAETQITSTR
+97 IT
-112 DAESVHG
+112 
-119 MYETIDQIEA
+119 
-129 VVAERKDIKLYNLS
+129 
-143 FGPKEPILDD
+143 
-153 NISRFT
+153 
-159 YALDRLTYNVEEG
+159 
-172 EINPLFCTAVGNDG
+172 
-186 NRGEYLNRIQTP
+186 
-198 SDFFT
+198 DFFT

-220 YSKTLKSLKA
+220 YNKTLKSLKA

-280 QKIIEQT
+280 QKIVEQT
-287 FPFKNVYTGVDR
+287 FPFKNVYTGVDK

-331 IFSFYARGMAF
+331 IFSFYTRGMAF
-342 VDIVYLKKS
+342 VDIVFLKKS

-366 QELTIRIE
+366 QELTIKIE
-374 TRLQNIINRYEK
+374 TKLQNIINRYEK

-416 RQLKRLSKLLEPNI
+416 RQLKRLSNFLEPNI

-457 GMGHSSEKTTLIY
+457 GMGHSSERTTLIY
-470 LTKIDNSIIDEVNKA
+470 LTKIENSVIDEVNKT